1 MRDAAYECSARIE
14 ASMVSSNRLYGRN
27 IPPTLRNYE
36 NAFPIGPNCLGV
48 LLFGRFTKMGSTKL
62 FATRPFTTM
71 YHEQS
76 LPVEVGQ
83 DCSPSAAFLFP

>member
-1 MRDAAYECSARIE
+1 MRDAAYECGARIE
-14 ASMVSSNRLYGRN
+14 ASTVSSNRLYGRT
-27 IPPTLRNYE
+27 IPLTLRNYE

-48 LLFGRFTKMGSTKL
+48 LLFRRFNKMGSTKL
-62 FATRPFTTM
+62 FATRPFTHM

-83 DCSPSAAFLFP
+83 DCSQSAAFLFP